1 MDSDTGIADKS
12 KARAK
17 AIAAIPMA
25 GILVTAAL
33 VSGLAFVGSNLEMV
47 MAQTTTGGG
56 TSTGGTTGGG
66 VGGTTGGGTSTGGT
80 SEGGGTT
87 GGGAMAGG
95 NASTSTV
102 RMHLQE
108 AMTAAQSGN
117 MQGVMMHL
125 RLALDSLGNMS
136 STGGGGGTTGGGG
149 GTTSGL
155 TAPGTTGGSS
165 SGGGGG

>member
-1 MDSDTGIADKS
+1 
-12 KARAK
+12 
-17 AIAAIPMA
+17 
-25 GILVTAAL
+25 
-33 VSGLAFVGSNLEMV
+33 
-47 MAQTTTGGG
+47 
-56 TSTGGTTGGG
+56 
-66 VGGTTGGGTSTGGT
+66 
-80 SEGGGTT
+80 
-87 GGGAMAGG
+87 MAGG

-136 STGGGGGTTGGGG
+136 STGGGTTGGGGGTTGGGGGTTGGGG

-165 SGGGGG
+165 SGGGGSERGGESGSSSGGGGGG